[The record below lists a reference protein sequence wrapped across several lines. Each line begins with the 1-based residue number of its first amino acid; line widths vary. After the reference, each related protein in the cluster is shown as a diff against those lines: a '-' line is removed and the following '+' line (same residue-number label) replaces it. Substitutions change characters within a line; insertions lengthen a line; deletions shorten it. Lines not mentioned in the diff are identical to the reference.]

1 MKKFHVL
8 LLGSVFLK
16 SNNIDVAMATAE
28 GIRIGG
34 GKCCVIRAKTGKRIR
49 SQFPVV
55 ATLADVMSDTQ
66 NDTQTASIPMLRRG

>member
-1 MKKFHVL
+1 VKKFHVI

-34 GKCCVIRAKTGKRIR
+34 GKCCVIRAKTGKQIR
-49 SQFPVV
+49 SRFPVV
-55 ATLADVMSDTQ
+55 ATLADVAGGTQ
-66 NDTQTASIPMLRRG
+66 KGTQTASIPMLRRG